1 MTFTYPR
8 VKMGKDN
15 NHVRTARA
23 VYCDHCDV
31 VIVTSRFVAPKTL
44 NEKTGNSALILY
56 KTNGQR
62 AVLSAYYAP
71 FPLST

>member
-23 VYCDHCDV
+23 VYCDHCNV
-31 VIVTSRFVAPKTL
+31 VIVTSRLVAQ
-44 NEKTGNSALILY
+44 SCAH
-56 KTNGQR
+56 
-62 AVLSAYYAP
+62 
-71 FPLST
+71 